1 MMFCVNTWALRF
13 VVSGVAAWLA
23 LAGSVRADA
32 VRNGNELALN
42 FSSSKGAEKEGF
54 KKNAE
59 GKLHTWRF
67 LKITSITQ
75 PSAGANS
82 ARLVTVEPSSD
93 MKVLLTTNMKLSL
106 KLAAGLQVGDCV
118 AARGRVQSV
127 GGEDGMTIVVDPATL
142 DYKDKPK
149 PERGKELLKEVD
161 PRAN

>member
-1 MMFCVNTWALRF
+1 MMFNVNVRVLRF

-23 LAGSVRADA
+23 LAGFARADA
-32 VRNGNELALN
+32 VRNGNEMALN
-42 FSSSKGAEKEGF
+42 FSSSKGAEKEAF

-75 PSAGANS
+75 PAAGSPS

-93 MKVLLTTNMKLSL
+93 MKVILVSNMKLSL
-106 KLAAGLQVGDCV
+106 KLASTLQAGDCV